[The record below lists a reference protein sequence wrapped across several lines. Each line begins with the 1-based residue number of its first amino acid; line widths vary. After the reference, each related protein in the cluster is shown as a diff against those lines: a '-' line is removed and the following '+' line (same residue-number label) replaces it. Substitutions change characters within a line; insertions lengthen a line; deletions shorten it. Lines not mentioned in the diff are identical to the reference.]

1 MKNIKNIVIVIVA
14 IVFLAIAGYYVY
26 DVYKENDESKTIY
39 SKNNMEQA
47 TSYNNF
53 TIYNKEN
60 NKVTLESYKDMPVAI
75 LFWKTDSAESVEMLK
90 ILNSKY
96 DEYKDKIIFLPIS
109 MSDGKVESIESV
121 QEFLRVSEIPMEVYY
136 DLDTNA
142 ASMYNVK
149 EIPTFVFIKKDNTV
163 LNKMEGVKSEDAIL
177 ANLQILAG
185 EDK

>member
-1 MKNIKNIVIVIVA
+1 M
-14 IVFLAIAGYYVY
+14 
-26 DVYKENDESKTIY
+26 
-39 SKNNMEQA
+39 
-47 TSYNNF
+47 
-53 TIYNKEN
+53 
-60 NKVTLESYKDMPVAI
+60 
-75 LFWKTDSAESVEMLK
+75 
-90 ILNSKY
+90 LNSKY

>member
-1 MKNIKNIVIVIVA
+1 
-14 IVFLAIAGYYVY
+14 
-26 DVYKENDESKTIY
+26 
-39 SKNNMEQA
+39 
-47 TSYNNF
+47 
-53 TIYNKEN
+53 
-60 NKVTLESYKDMPVAI
+60 
-75 LFWKTDSAESVEMLK
+75 
-90 ILNSKY
+90 
-96 DEYKDKIIFLPIS
+96 
-109 MSDGKVESIESV
+109 
-121 QEFLRVSEIPMEVYY
+121 MEVYY